1 MIFTKDIPLSTK
13 YVITITFLLLLLFNI
28 ITKRE
33 IRIISEDIL
42 TFIWFV
48 WIVNNVLIIIC

>member
-13 YVITITFLLLLLFNI
+13 YVITITFLLLLFFSL